1 MLSQYVSLL
10 RIPHYIKNLYL
21 FLPVFFGGQLLNTAD
36 LISTSI
42 AFISFCLASSAV
54 YILNDIKDVEFDRL
68 HPVKKL
74 RPVAA
79 GTVSITACYT
89 ILALLLIA
97 SFAVAYTIS
106 LVVLG
111 IVAGYFVL
119 NVFYCLGLKNI
130 AIVDITIISIGF
142 LLRVL
147 AGGAASHIIVSK
159 WLIIMVFLLSMFQAL
174 SKRMDDLILMAN
186 NRYQVTRKSIS
197 GYSIEFLQ
205 IAVSMLSGV
214 LLVCYLMYIVQP
226 EITQRMGEFAYGT
239 TFFVLLGLLRYLQ
252 LTFVRNAASS
262 PVKILT
268 NDKFIQACVVCWIIA
283 FGVLLY
289 VN

>member
-1 MLSQYVSLL
+1 
-10 RIPHYIKNLYL
+10 
-21 FLPVFFGGQLLNTAD
+21 LPVFFGGQLLNTAD

-186 NRYQVTRKSIS
+186 NRDQVTRKSIS